1 MPKPCSLELRERVV
15 DAVESGASRR
25 EAADW
30 FEVSRSS
37 AIKWMQRRQA
47 TGSIAPKPSGGSI
60 SPLEAH
66 AAFLFTLIARQP
78 DLTLD
83 EIVAAM
89 HKRRIAGSRS
99 AVWRF
104 LQRHKIS
111 VKKSLRAAE
120 QERADVARARRRW
133 MREQGMFD
141 PARLVFLDETATS
154 TNMVRLRGR
163 CPRGQRLIAHVP
175 HGHWKTITF
184 VAGLRRRAVVAPLVL
199 DGPMNATIFVTYL
212 KECLAPKLKRGDVV
226 IMDNLPVHRVPQYN
240 DYGRQISN
248 PIDADQ
254 AHGSVRR
261 GKGHVLRPAVDVR
274 HGAPACA
281 SDQRWGRAGVGDPQL
296 RAGPG
301 QEHLE
306 PRARRH
312 RALPRVAAANDRGFQ
327 RQSGR
332 TGEASHRGAACPA
345 LAGSQPGLR
354 SWLRGEA
361 AGPLP
366 TCAGRSNPSF
376 PRLRRHRSSPSPSCR
391 SSTTST
397 SLRSS
402 TT

>member
-30 FEVSRSS
+30 FEVSPSS

-89 HKRRIAGSRS
+89 HKRKIAGSRS

-226 IMDNLPVHRVPQYN
+226 IMDNLPVHRVAAVREVIEEAGAKLRYLPKYSP
-240 DYGRQISN
+240 DLN
-248 PIDADQ
+248 PIEQ
-254 AHGSVRR
+254 AFSKLKAHLRKAAERTIPRLSRR
-261 GKGHVLRPAVDVR
+261 IATL
-274 HGAPACA
+274 
-281 SDQRWGRAGVGDPQL
+281 
-296 RAGPG
+296 
-301 QEHLE
+301 
-306 PRARRH
+306 
-312 RALPRVAAANDRGFQ
+312 VAAFS
-327 RQSGR
+327 RQECTNYFRYAGY
-332 TGEASHRGAACPA
+332 ASR
-345 LAGSQPGLR
+345 
-354 SWLRGEA
+354 
-361 AGPLP
+361 
-366 TCAGRSNPSF
+366 
-376 PRLRRHRSSPSPSCR
+376 
-391 SSTTST
+391 
-397 SLRSS
+397 
-402 TT
+402 

>member
-30 FEVSRSS
+30 FEVSPSS

-60 SPLEAH
+60 SPLETH

-104 LQRHKIS
+104 LRHHKIS

-175 HGHWKTITF
+175 HGHWKTIPS
-184 VAGLRRRAVVAPLVL
+184 LL
-199 DGPMNATIFVTYL
+199 
-212 KECLAPKLKRGDVV
+212 
-226 IMDNLPVHRVPQYN
+226 
-240 DYGRQISN
+240 
-248 PIDADQ
+248 
-254 AHGSVRR
+254 
-261 GKGHVLRPAVDVR
+261 
-274 HGAPACA
+274 ACA
-281 SDQRWGRAGVGDPQL
+281 GARWSRPWYL
-296 RAGPG
+296 MGP
-301 QEHLE
+301 
-306 PRARRH
+306 
-312 RALPRVAAANDRGFQ
+312 
-327 RQSGR
+327 
-332 TGEASHRGAACPA
+332 
-345 LAGSQPGLR
+345 
-354 SWLRGEA
+354 
-361 AGPLP
+361 
-366 TCAGRSNPSF
+366 
-376 PRLRRHRSSPSPSCR
+376 
-391 SSTTST
+391 
-397 SLRSS
+397 
-402 TT
+402 

>member
-15 DAVESGASRR
+15 DAVKSGASRR

-30 FEVSRSS
+30 FEVSPSS

-89 HKRRIAGSRS
+89 HKRGIAGSRS

-226 IMDNLPVHRVPQYN
+226 IMDNLPVHRVAAVREVIEEAGAKLRYLPKYSP
-240 DYGRQISN
+240 DLN
-248 PIDADQ
+248 PIEQ
-254 AHGSVRR
+254 AFSKLKAH
-261 GKGHVLRPAVDVR
+261 LRKAAER
-274 HGAPACA
+274 TI
-281 SDQRWGRAGVGDPQL
+281 
-296 RAGPG
+296 
-301 QEHLE
+301 
-306 PRARRH
+306 PRLSRKIAK
-312 RALPRVAAANDRGFQ
+312 LVAAFS
-327 RQSGR
+327 RQECTNYFRYAGY
-332 TGEASHRGAACPA
+332 ASR
-345 LAGSQPGLR
+345 
-354 SWLRGEA
+354 
-361 AGPLP
+361 
-366 TCAGRSNPSF
+366 
-376 PRLRRHRSSPSPSCR
+376 
-391 SSTTST
+391 
-397 SLRSS
+397 
-402 TT
+402 